1 MQLIFMI
8 LNRLIREGRLAVI
21 DAGGRRREFGD
32 GEGPAI
38 TVRLRDRRTEW
49 ALLTN
54 PQLALG
60 EAYMDGRLALE
71 DGDIAGLLDL
81 LTRNLRGGFGGWQWE
96 LVNALRM
103 WRKRL
108 TPANTLSRAR
118 RNVAHH
124 YDLSAGLYDLFLDA
138 DKQYSCAFFET
149 PNDTLE
155 QAQANKRQRIAA
167 KLLLNP
173 NLSVLDIGS
182 GWGGLGLHMARQ
194 SKVKVT
200 GVTLSEEQLK
210 IARERA
216 QRLDLADRVRFEL
229 QDYRAVKGRFDR
241 IVSVGMFEHVG
252 LAHYREFFSRVADLL
267 TDDGLALIHAI
278 GRSDGPGATN
288 AWIAK
293 YIFPGGYAPALS
305 EVLPAVEKSGLIVT
319 DIEIL
324 RLHYARTLAEW
335 RRRFV
340 ANWERAKRLYD
351 ERFCR
356 MWEFY
361 LAGSEMAF
369 RNQGHFVFQIQLA
382 KRIDSLPLVRD
393 YMAFP
398 APAAQRRSAA

>member
-1 MQLIFMI
+1 M
-8 LNRLIREGRLAVI
+8 RSLIRDGRLAVI
-21 DAGGRRREFGD
+21 DSRGRREEFGD
-32 GEGPAI
+32 GRGRAI
-38 TVRLRDRRTEW
+38 AVRLRDRRTEW
-49 ALLTN
+49 ALLLN

-60 EAYMDGRLALE
+60 EAYMDGRLTLE
-71 DGDIAGLLDL
+71 EGDIAGLLEL

-96 LVNALRM
+96 VLNALRM
-103 WRKRL
+103 RL
-108 TPANTLSRAR
+108 QRMAPPNSLSRAR

-124 YDLSAGLYDLFLDA
+124 YDLSGGLYDLFLDA

-155 QAQANKRQRIAA
+155 QAQTQKRQRIAA
-167 KLLLNP
+167 KLLLKP
-173 NLSVLDIGS
+173 NLRVLDIGS
-182 GWGGLGLHMARQ
+182 GWGGLALHMARQ
-194 SKVKVT
+194 SQVQVT

-216 QRLDLADRVRFEL
+216 ARSGLGDRTRFEFL
-229 QDYRAVKGRFDR
+229 DYRAVKGQFDR

-252 LAHYREFFSRVADLL
+252 LAHYREFFRRLAELL
-267 TDDGLALIHAI
+267 TDDGVALIHAI

-324 RLHYARTLAEW
+324 RLHYAHTLAEW

-398 APAAQRRSAA
+398 SPAPQQRSAA